1 MRKIILFVIMMICTS
16 ICAKTIKLDDKTC
29 DKVVIYADSVKQ
41 ASGEYMKIY
50 YAVWDNNFIYE
61 SDEKTYN
68 YYIMCK
74 ELNIRPKYVIIDD
87 NWVVKQQG
95 VIFFLNLFSFDSI
108 ARESSTIFYYNA
120 DGNHNDCNAAS
131 VVH

>member
-1 MRKIILFVIMMICTS
+1 MRKIMLFILMMICTS

-50 YAVWDNNFIYE
+50 YAVWDNNFVYE

-68 YYIMCK
+68 YYLICK
-74 ELNIRPKYVIIDD
+74 ELNIRRKYIIIDD
-87 NWVVKQQG
+87 K
-95 VIFFLNLFSFDSI
+95 LS
-108 ARESSTIFYYNA
+108 
-120 DGNHNDCNAAS
+120 C
-131 VVH
+131 

>member
-1 MRKIILFVIMMICTS
+1 MRKIILFIVMMICTS

-61 SDEKTYN
+61 SDEKTYH
-68 YYIMCK
+68 YYLICK
-74 ELNIRPKYVIIDD
+74 ELNIRRKYII
-87 NWVVKQQG
+87 
-95 VIFFLNLFSFDSI
+95 I
-108 ARESSTIFYYNA
+108 
-120 DGNHNDCNAAS
+120 NDKLS
-131 VVH
+131 Y

>member
-1 MRKIILFVIMMICTS
+1 MRKIILFVSMMICTS

-29 DKVVIYADSVKQ
+29 NKVVIYADSVKQ
-41 ASGEYMKIY
+41 ASGEYIKIY
-50 YAVWDNNFIYE
+50 YAVWDNNFVYE

-87 NWVVKQQG
+87 NWVVKQ
-95 VIFFLNLFSFDSI
+95 
-108 ARESSTIFYYNA
+108 
-120 DGNHNDCNAAS
+120 
-131 VVH
+131 